1 MSTRLVGT
9 SVTRLGDVAP
19 LASTDSKVA
28 HTETNP

>member
-19 LASTDSKVA
+19 LASTDSKLA
-28 HTETNP
+28 DTETNP